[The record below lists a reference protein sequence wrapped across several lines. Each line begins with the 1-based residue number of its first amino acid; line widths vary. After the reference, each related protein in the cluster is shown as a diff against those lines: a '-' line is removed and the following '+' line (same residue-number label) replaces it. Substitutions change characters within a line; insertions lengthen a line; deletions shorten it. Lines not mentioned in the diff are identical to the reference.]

1 MKNSDDFDDM
11 SLDDMTGSEKLM
23 ADMLALLMEHPDKF
37 VVNKDG
43 TVDCTDPEF
52 FGLNEDDEDILAAE
66 NDDSYE

>member
-1 MKNSDDFDDM
+1 MKNSDELDDI
-11 SLDDMTGSEKLM
+11 SFDDMTGSEKLM

-37 VVNKDG
+37 IVNDDG

-52 FGLNEDDEDILAAE
+52 FGLNEDDDDILAAE

>member
-1 MKNSDDFDDM
+1 MKNSDEFDDM
-11 SLDDMTGSEKLM
+11 SLDDITGSEKLM

>member
-11 SLDDMTGSEKLM
+11 SFDDMTGSEKLM

-37 VVNKDG
+37 IVNEDG

-52 FGLNEDDEDILAAE
+52 FGLNEDDDDILAAE
-66 NDDSYE
+66 DDDSYE

>member
-11 SLDDMTGSEKLM
+11 SFDDMTGSEKLM

>member
-1 MKNSDDFDDM
+1 MKDSDEFDDM
-11 SLDDMTGSEKLM
+11 SLDDITGSEKLM

-37 VVNKDG
+37 IVNEDG

-52 FGLNEDDEDILAAE
+52 FGLNEDDDDILAAE